1 MVLKW
6 PVTMTLHWVLYV
18 LGIVCSGDCLSD
30 LKSQSSWSENSAK
43 TKQDVSVDSVC
54 GGGEWVWLTHMN
66 MHSMTAMFHSPMKTR
81 K

>member
-54 GGGEWVWLTHMN
+54 GGGGVGVVDSHEHAQYDCYV
-66 MHSMTAMFHSPMKTR
+66 P
-81 K
+81 